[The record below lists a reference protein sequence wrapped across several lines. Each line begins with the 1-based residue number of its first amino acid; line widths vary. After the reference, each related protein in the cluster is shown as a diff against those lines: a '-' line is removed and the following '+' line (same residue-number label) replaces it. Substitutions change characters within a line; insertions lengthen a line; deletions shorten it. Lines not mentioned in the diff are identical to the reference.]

1 MQSAVGRE
9 APCHSCSL
17 VDSSRADPPSP
28 PLLPALHCVRQ
39 QKEHLQKRVAAVQ
52 GKAGELKDLQQENVR
67 LLGENQH
74 LSGVVS
80 RLEEERAAA
89 RARLE
94 DCQAQLRGAR
104 QELQAATARG
114 ATLGNRLKQLQRER
128 QLRPPAQP
136 QGAGPSPE
144 EDGAP
149 SSCPDACDGAA
160 RARALTAQLATLQAE
175 LRARET
181 ALSEANAQRG
191 ALEQRLR
198 AREHE
203 AEAAVAQLRLE
214 AAEVRGSLE
223 AQRAAASQ
231 RAEEAESVLARERLR
246 LAELQ
251 AEVDALGAERDS
263 VARLYE
269 KTQAEL
275 SAARREDLGAQQTA
289 SLVQSMKRE
298 REACLAEL
306 QQASG
311 EKKALR
317 AQLAQAQREL
327 AEARESLADR
337 EAQVGRPVISRAV
350 RLLGPV
356 LYLPSHPPPFPRH
369 VLLLPAPPRPWPLG
383 CRGGRGAPG

>member
-1 MQSAVGRE
+1 MATIT
-9 APCHSCSL
+9 
-17 VDSSRADPPSP
+17 
-28 PLLPALHCVRQ
+28 
-39 QKEHLQKRVAAVQ
+39 
-52 GKAGELKDLQQENVR
+52 
-67 LLGENQH
+67 
-74 LSGVVS
+74 VVTPGG
-80 RLEEERAAA
+80 AAA
-89 RARLE
+89 GSVE
-94 DCQAQLRGAR
+94 VD
-104 QELQAATARG
+104 
-114 ATLGNRLKQLQRER
+114 
-128 QLRPPAQP
+128 
-136 QGAGPSPE
+136 
-144 EDGAP
+144 
-149 SSCPDACDGAA
+149 DAVFGIEPNV
-160 RARALTAQLATLQAE
+160 ALMHQVVTAQLATLQAE

-337 EAQVGRPVISRAV
+337 EAQVGPASHFPGSAV
-350 RLLGPV
+350 AGSCV
-356 LYLPSHPPPFPRH
+356 VPPFSSPPLSSPRA
-369 VLLLPAPPRPWPLG
+369 APPRPATSLAPRLPRRARSTRLNWFDCVLISNWPV
-383 CRGGRGAPG
+383 GRPSSTERPFRPSSWRPSSARRRCSDSGDSSSTWPPCCSV